1 MTRPRTK
8 VRFTPQDLI
17 KLQTISSNPH
27 ETPGRRRRAQIYLRC
42 AHGHTN
48 EDIAQA
54 LGLSITTVGNH
65 LRVLYQHGGNIR
77 KALNTWPKAGRAPK
91 ISSAAKH
98 WMRTLYLTQSP
109 PDLALTVRRGRNPWT
124 MRSIQR
130 YIHHHCSAAG
140 FPELKTISLAS
151 VWLILRAPKERA

>member
-27 ETPGRRRRAQIYLRC
+27 ETPGRRRRAQIYLLC
-42 AHGHTN
+42 AQGYSN
-48 EDIAQA
+48 EEMAQA
-54 LGLSITTVGNH
+54 LKLSPTTIGHH
-65 LRVLYQHGGNIR
+65 LRVLYQHDGNI
-77 KALNTWPKAGRAPK
+77 KQALNTWPKAGRAPK

-109 PDLALTVRRGRNPWT
+109 PELALSGRRGRNPWT

-151 VWLILRAPKERA
+151 VWLVLRAPSARP